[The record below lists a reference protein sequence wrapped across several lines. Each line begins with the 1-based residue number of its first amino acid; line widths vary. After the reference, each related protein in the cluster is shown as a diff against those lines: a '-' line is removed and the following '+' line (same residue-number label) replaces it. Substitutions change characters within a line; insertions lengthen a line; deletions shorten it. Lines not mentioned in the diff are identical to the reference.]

1 MSEKV
6 NYEKLILTNYFIDAL
21 TKLIELSISMKLPL
35 TAELKVREDL
45 TFSYFSV
52 LLFLRDFWFKLF
64 ANVPALHA
72 GCRLRRVNISVNY
85 YYLQVQDNV

>member
-6 NYEKLILTNYFIDAL
+6 NYEKLILTNYFIDTL

-45 TFSYFSV
+45 TEEQKNV
-52 LLFLRDFWFKLF
+52 LNSIFFRNK
-64 ANVPALHA
+64 
-72 GCRLRRVNISVNY
+72 
-85 YYLQVQDNV
+85 

>member
-21 TKLIELSISMKLPL
+21 AKLIELSISMKLPL

-45 TFSYFSV
+45 TEEQKNV
-52 LLFLRDFWFKLF
+52 LNSIFFRNK
-64 ANVPALHA
+64 
-72 GCRLRRVNISVNY
+72 
-85 YYLQVQDNV
+85 